1 METTQLHAYLDAIE
15 ADNRYYSLKIGYLA
29 AETCGTPY
37 DAYTVTLEFSDS
49 LFLKIGVVDGHPF
62 AWINHLTLWNET
74 HGGVET
80 ITLPNPMLHE
90 IVDRFDLLPLVK
102 HVIEDAHPR
111 DFSQVLA
118 PSLPLN
124 RHISI

>member
-1 METTQLHAYLDAIE
+1 METEKLHAYLDSIE
-15 ADNRYYSLKIGYLA
+15 SDSRYYSLKIGYLA
-29 AETCGTPY
+29 AEICGTPY

-49 LFLKIGVVDGHPF
+49 LFLKIGVVDGHPL
-62 AWINHLTLWNET
+62 AWINYLTLWNEA

-90 IVDRFDLLPLVK
+90 ICDRFDLLPLVK
-102 HVIEDAHPR
+102 HIIENAHPR

-118 PSLPLN
+118 PSLPLD